1 MKMNIINKKIYN
13 TFNMI
18 IVKKTGYLRFKN
30 LKFKCAL
37 GKAGIKKKNKEGDNI
52 TPSGEF
58 KIIKIYYR
66 EDRIRKFKTQIKKIK
81 IKKNMGWC
89 DDPNSPNYNRLIK
102 IPNKYKYEKLYR
114 KDNVYD
120 LIMAINYNM
129 KPIIKNKG
137 SAIFIHVAGKNFK
150 KTAGCI
156 ALKKDD
162 LILLASVVRKNQKI
176 YIH

>member
-1 MKMNIINKKIYN
+1 
-13 TFNMI
+13 MI
-18 IVKKTGYLRFKN
+18 IVKKTGYLRFKK

-37 GKAGIKKKNKEGDNI
+37 GKAGIKKKSKEGDNI

-58 KIIKIYYR
+58 KIIEIYYR
-66 EDRIRKFKTQIKKIK
+66 EDRIKKFKTQIKKIK

-129 KPIIKNKG
+129 NPIIKKKG
-137 SAIFIHVAGKNFK
+137 SAIFIHVASKNFK

-156 ALKKDD
+156 ALKRDD